1 MFITYTYVHFFL
13 GILIY
18 PLWFMA
24 VSGSTISVSGS
35 FQICYFCAALSWQ
48 YHHAG
53 CLEREEQLGLKGA
66 FSGLI
71 ATWSIDIKTKDLHSL
86 QPFLV
91 SSLSIV
97 LKVIGRSFNIGSA
110 NDQKKEK
117 KKNNNSR
124 NKRNGVSKIQYDK
137 QENNSK
143 NIVHNDNHHH
153 TRNHGDDGE
162 EEDDDDGKDNVTQVL
177 FSGFIAA
184 GKCKSS
190 HLTSSHTHNF
200 AIGPQA
206 LPNPGSVRSIYRQ
219 LWTFKIF

>member
-97 LKVIGRSFNIGSA
+97 LKVIGRSFNIW
-110 NDQKKEK
+110 QCQRPE
-117 KKNNNSR
+117 
-124 NKRNGVSKIQYDK
+124 
-137 QENNSK
+137 E
-143 NIVHNDNHHH
+143 
-153 TRNHGDDGE
+153 GE
-162 EEDDDDGKDNVTQVL
+162 EKEQQQPQQEKWREQNPVRQ
-177 FSGFIAA
+177 A
-184 GKCKSS
+184 GKQQQKHRSQWQS
-190 HLTSSHTHNF
+190 PPY
-200 AIGPQA
+200 PQ
-206 LPNPGSVRSIYRQ
+206 PRGWWWGGGRRRWQGQCHPSP
-219 LWTFKIF
+219 F